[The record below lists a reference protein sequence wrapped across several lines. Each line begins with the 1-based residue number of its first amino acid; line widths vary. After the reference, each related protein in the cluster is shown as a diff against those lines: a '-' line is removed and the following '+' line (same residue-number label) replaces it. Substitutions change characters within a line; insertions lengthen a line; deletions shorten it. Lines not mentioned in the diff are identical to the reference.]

1 MKEIKSSYNPLLTLD
16 YMITK
21 HENKYFDRKSAK
33 VKPSDLSPLVSAF
46 ANADGGTIVIGIS
59 DKTKELEGINEFGEE
74 KINEFIA
81 IPKNGCKP
89 MPSYDYEFINV
100 INSKEQEDRLL
111 LLHIHASID
120 QIIRTTNDSTYLRIA
135 DKTKE
140 LKGDDLRNLGY
151 AKSTRHY
158 EDEINRDATID
169 DLDVALIK
177 EYKEKLDASHLPTE
191 QVLKARS
198 FIKTQD
204 GKDYLTNAAVLL
216 FAKNVSQ
223 FYPNCRVRFIRY
235 DGSSAQVGVRM
246 NITKDKNIECC
257 LLKLIDETRTFI
269 SSQLREFT
277 GLDPSSGKFKTVPE
291 YPEFSWLEGIVN
303 AVTHREYGMSGAY
316 ILVTMYD
323 DRLEIK
329 SPGKLPNIVTIDNIK
344 ETRYARNPRMSRVL
358 TDFGWVR
365 ELNEGVKRIYSDMKE
380 YFLDEPEYSEP
391 EYAVKLTLKNN
402 IVMRSIRQENR
413 LERIITPQIWEQLDE
428 LEKSILTYL
437 GSKKTVTRSELTAY
451 TGKSANTISNRL
463 NRLLEMNIIKRNGSK
478 FDPKQ
483 TYELLQL

>member
-46 ANADGGTIVIGIS
+46 ANADGGTIVVGIS
-59 DKTKELEGINEFGEE
+59 DKTKELEGINDFGEE

-111 LLHIHASID
+111 LLHIYASVD

-140 LKGDDLRNLGY
+140 LKGDDLRNLEY

-158 EDEINRDATID
+158 EDEINRDAAID
-169 DLDVALIK
+169 DLDEALIK
-177 EYKEKLDASHLPTE
+177 EYKEKLDASHLSTE

-216 FAKNVSQ
+216 FAKNVAQ
-223 FYPNCRVRFIRY
+223 FYPICRVRFIRY
-235 DGSSAQVGVRM
+235 DG
-246 NITKDKNIECC
+246 N
-257 LLKLIDETRTFI
+257 
-269 SSQLREFT
+269 
-277 GLDPSSGKFKTVPE
+277 
-291 YPEFSWLEGIVN
+291 
-303 AVTHREYGMSGAY
+303 
-316 ILVTMYD
+316 
-323 DRLEIK
+323 
-329 SPGKLPNIVTIDNIK
+329 
-344 ETRYARNPRMSRVL
+344 
-358 TDFGWVR
+358 
-365 ELNEGVKRIYSDMKE
+365 
-380 YFLDEPEYSEP
+380 
-391 EYAVKLTLKNN
+391 
-402 IVMRSIRQENR
+402 
-413 LERIITPQIWEQLDE
+413 
-428 LEKSILTYL
+428 
-437 GSKKTVTRSELTAY
+437 
-451 TGKSANTISNRL
+451 
-463 NRLLEMNIIKRNGSK
+463 
-478 FDPKQ
+478 
-483 TYELLQL
+483 

>member
-1 MKEIKSSYNPLLTLD
+1 MSDIRSTINPMLTLE
-16 YMITK
+16 YLTTE
-21 HENKYFDRKSAK
+21 HENKYFDRKAAL
-33 VKPSDLSPLVSAF
+33 VKPSDIADLISAF
-46 ANADGGTIVIGIS
+46 ANAEGGTIVIGIS
-59 DKTKELEGINEFGEE
+59 DKRRVLEGINSVGED
-74 KINEFIA
+74 KIYSFINA
-81 IPKNGCKP
+81 PKDCCKP
-89 MPSYDYEFINV
+89 MPDFQEEFLDIINA
-100 INSKEQEDRLL
+100 NGEADRLL
-111 LLHIHASID
+111 LLHIRPSID
-120 QIIRTTNDSTYLRIA
+120 QIIRTTNDSTFLRIG
-135 DKTKE
+135 DRTKE
-140 LKGDDLRNLGY
+140 LKGIDLRNLEY
-151 AKSTRHY
+151 NKNTRHY

-277 GLDPSSGKFKTVPE
+277 ALDPSSGKFKTVPE